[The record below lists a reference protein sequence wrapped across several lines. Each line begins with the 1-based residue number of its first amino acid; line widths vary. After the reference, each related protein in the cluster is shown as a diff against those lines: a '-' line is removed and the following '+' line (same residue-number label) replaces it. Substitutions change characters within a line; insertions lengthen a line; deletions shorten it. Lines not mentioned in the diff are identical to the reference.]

1 MLSINDLSISF
12 GAIPLLKEVSFIV
25 NKGEKIALTGK
36 NGAGKTTLLRIVA
49 GQMSPSSG
57 AVIFNKNIKI
67 GYLPQ
72 QMDISDSTTL
82 IEETRTAF
90 SDIVK
95 INLALENAVA
105 QLENELSGD
114 AKIQASLIDRIESLS
129 HQVQLNSASEM
140 EAEME
145 TTLKGLG
152 FSKNDFNRPTAEFSG
167 GWRMRIELAKIL
179 LQKPDI
185 LLLDEPTNHLDIES
199 IQWLEKFLINKNK
212 TLIVISHDK
221 AFLDN
226 VTNRTIEINCGR
238 VYDYKVPYSQFIV
251 LREERLQQQRRA
263 FENQQKEI
271 ADIKEFVERFR
282 YKATKAVQV
291 QSRLKQL
298 EKIKPIEIDETD
310 NRQISVRFLPAPRSG
325 DFPIIAENVGKK
337 YGNLLVFENATF
349 TLRRGEKVAF
359 VGKNGEGKSTLVKC
373 IMNEIDFEGSLK
385 IGHNISIG
393 YFAQNA
399 AQFLDGKL
407 TVFETVDNV
416 AVGEIR
422 TRLKDLLA
430 AFLFTGYDIEKKVSV
445 LSGGEKTRLAL
456 LLMLLKPCNL
466 LILDEP
472 TNHLDIRSKEILK
485 EALRNFE
492 GTLIVV
498 SHDRDF
504 LDGLVEKVYE
514 FGNKKVREHL
524 GGIYD
529 FLRSKG
535 MLDIREI
542 EAKPSGNLSK
552 STSSVRVTVSKI
564 SGKEE
569 YERQKTLERNR
580 KRCEREIN
588 NIEKEIE
595 TVESR
600 LNSLEDKI
608 GSGLFSDDIMREY
621 EANKN
626 TLEML
631 MERWEDANK
640 QLMES

>member
-90 SDIVK
+90 SDIIK

>member
-57 AVIFNKNIKI
+57 TVIFNKNIKI

-72 QMDISDSTTL
+72 QMDISDSTSL

-90 SDIVK
+90 SDIIK

-145 TTLKGLG
+145 MTLKGLG

-238 VYDYKVPYSQFIV
+238 IYDYKVPFSQFIV

-298 EKIKPIEIDETD
+298 EKIKPIEVDETD

-535 MLDIREI
+535 MVDIREI

-552 STSSVRVTVSKI
+552 STSSVHVTVSKI

>member
-72 QMDISDSTTL
+72 QMDISDSTSL